1 MCCLS
6 PQASC
11 DGEGFCYVV
20 LLRDWHDSGSVIEE
34 IVRRTLDA

>member
-11 DGEGFCYVV
+11 DGKGFCYVV
-20 LLRDWHDSGSVIEE
+20 LLRDRHDAESAIQE